1 MAMMDGVEW
10 CGRGAAPRE
19 AVEDNT
25 MAMFLDIIKG
35 AIVSSCYRAQR

>member
-1 MAMMDGVEW
+1 MDSVEW

-25 MAMFLDIIKG
+25 MAIFIDIK
-35 AIVSSCYRAQR
+35 AQSFSAVITQR